1 MPWGTERTDIGWSW
15 TPDGLKKLLV
25 RLNNLFPDIPI
36 YITEN
41 GACYN
46 NVPDENG
53 KIDDIKRQEYM
64 ALNISSALESLAEG
78 VNLKGYYAWSL
89 LDNFEWAWGF
99 SMRFGI
105 VYVDFSTMQR
115 IVKESGYQYRELA
128 SRQ

>member
-1 MPWGTERTDIGWSW
+1 MLFRS
-15 TPDGLKKLLV
+15 LKKLLV

-46 NVPDENG
+46 IGPDENG
-53 KIDDIKRQEYM
+53 KINDVKRQEYM
-64 ALNISSALESLAEG
+64 ALNISSALESIAEG

-115 IVKESGYQYRELA
+115 IVKESGHQFRELV
-128 SRQ
+128 SR